1 MNCRICLNL
10 TDSSLWVIVSTLFP
24 CHFLNIE
31 SFYLGYPK
39 HTPVSSHLHAHSR
52 DCVYSGKD
60 MGCSFAWQRAENRT
74 FVLLS
79 CFYQQCTNI
88 VLVLVSTSHLICISA
103 LFFFWKRSKSFDLIW
118 LRWHTVRFL
127 GQKQFCLFACFIDHF
142 RRSMNEYPY

>member
-1 MNCRICLNL
+1 MGHSFNFIPMP
-10 TDSSLWVIVSTLFP
+10 SLK
-24 CHFLNIE
+24 
-31 SFYLGYPK
+31 YPTN
-39 HTPVSSHLHAHSR
+39 TPVVPIPSHLHAHSR
-52 DCVYSGKD
+52 DCVYSGTV

-127 GQKQFCLFACFIDHF
+127 GAKIVLFVCLFILLVTFVEA
-142 RRSMNEYPY
+142 

>member
-1 MNCRICLNL
+1 
-10 TDSSLWVIVSTLFP
+10 
-24 CHFLNIE
+24 
-31 SFYLGYPK
+31 
-39 HTPVSSHLHAHSR
+39 
-52 DCVYSGKD
+52 

-103 LFFFWKRSKSFDLIW
+103 LFFFWKQRKSFDLIW

-127 GQKQFCLFACFIDHF
+127 EEKTVLQFCLFVAWTPLNCDIEEDMFLSCNVRQTSEHEERRQSICNRGTHF
-142 RRSMNEYPY
+142 RVTAGSSPIFISVQSRELGQ

>member
-1 MNCRICLNL
+1 ML
-10 TDSSLWVIVSTLFP
+10 TLVYGYHSFNFISMSSLMSK
-24 CHFLNIE
+24 
-31 SFYLGYPK
+31 FYFCYPK
-39 HTPVSSHLHAHSR
+39 STPVSFHLHAHSR
-52 DCVYSGKD
+52 NCVYSGTV

-127 GQKQFCLFACFIDHF
+127 GAKIVLFVCLFYWSLSYNH
-142 RRSMNEYPY
+142 E

>member
-1 MNCRICLNL
+1 MGHSFDVISM
-10 TDSSLWVIVSTLFP
+10 SSLMSK
-24 CHFLNIE
+24 
-31 SFYLGYPK
+31 FYLGYLRN
-39 HTPVSSHLHAHSR
+39 TFASFHLHAHSR
-52 DCVYSGKD
+52 NCVYSGTV

-127 GQKQFCLFACFIDHF
+127 EAKIVLFVCLFYW
-142 RRSMNEYPY
+142 SLS